1 MASTTSGSITINADA
16 IRRFLPISVVL
27 VVMVVLVAH
36 DNSVSLRKTVTSNT
50 VLRQREL
57 QTITAADYFGSFSS
71 DSESTFEDFETEA
84 PTFNTVPEF
93 EDARSDSSE
102 NNFGEVPLGGATD
115 DMITPADEYMMENSE
130 VPSFGQQATDE
141 PMFGNEVSATADQVE
156 TDAPSIGLSADAQG
170 FVVETGF
177 DTIPPT
183 DALGFTA
190 EEAQDNAVVQDT
202 TGAFVPDPEDV
213 FSAALLFTDVPTA
226 DFTSGE
232 SFDLETYDVNTKVV
246 MDIDIGWQSGIIEW
260 YDAASD
266 NYGVLWSTTGQTQI
280 FAAGKVFDDMVN
292 MGRDDELFALGSN
305 LDAAAIANMKN
316 QNKNNGESDK
326 GTIIGLSIMGVS
338 MIALMIVAA
347 VVLRRR
353 SSIKRGKSVPLRNL
367 NNSYRDDDEGFHD
380 EPSQPPTG
388 LFQDNEP
395 AGFLTV
401 EGQIIQEGISGALG
415 DPDLFPDNPEL
426 YRESI

>member
-1 MASTTSGSITINADA
+1 
-16 IRRFLPISVVL
+16 L
-27 VVMVVLVAH
+27 
-36 DNSVSLRKTVTSNT
+36 
-50 VLRQREL
+50 E
-57 QTITAADYFGSFSS
+57 
-71 DSESTFEDFETEA
+71 
-84 PTFNTVPEF
+84 
-93 EDARSDSSE
+93 
-102 NNFGEVPLGGATD
+102 
-115 DMITPADEYMMENSE
+115 
-130 VPSFGQQATDE
+130 
-141 PMFGNEVSATADQVE
+141 
-156 TDAPSIGLSADAQG
+156 
-170 FVVETGF
+170 
-177 DTIPPT
+177 TIPPT

-190 EEAQDNAVVQDT
+190 EEAQDNAVVVQET
-202 TGAFVPDPEDV
+202 TENFVPDPEDV
-213 FSAALLFTDVPTA
+213 FSAALLFTDVPTT
-226 DFTSGE
+226 DFTSGDS
-232 SFDLETYDVNTKVV
+232 SFVLETYEVNTKVV

-280 FAAGKVFDDMVN
+280 FAAGRTFDDMVN
-292 MGRDDELFALGSN
+292 MGRDSELFALGSS
-305 LDAAAIANMKN
+305 LDAAAIAKN
-316 QNKNNGESDK
+316 QNKNNDESDK

-338 MIALMIVAA
+338 MIALMMVAA

>member
-16 IRRFLPISVVL
+16 IRRFLPVSVVL
-27 VVMVVLVAH
+27 VVMVVFVAY
-36 DNSVSLRKTVTSNT
+36 DNSASLRNT

-57 QTITAADYFGSFSS
+57 QNTITAADYFGSFDSS
-71 DSESTFEDFETEA
+71 SSSSSFQEVETEA
-84 PTFNTVPEF
+84 PTFNKVPQF
-93 EDARSDSSE
+93 EDARSDSTE
-102 NNFGEVPLGGATD
+102 NNFGEVPMDGATP
-115 DMITPADEYMMENSE
+115 DMITPADEYMMEGSE
-130 VPSFGQQATDE
+130 VPSFGQQATVE
-141 PMFGNEVSATADQVE
+141 PMFGNKVVSATADQVE
-156 TDAPSIGLSADAQG
+156 TDAPTVGLSADAQG
-170 FVVETGF
+170 FVVETGLE
-177 DTIPPT
+177 TIPPT

-190 EEAQDNAVVQDT
+190 EEAQDNAVVVQET
-202 TGAFVPDPEDV
+202 TENFVPDPEDV
-213 FSAALLFTDVPTA
+213 FSAALLFTDVPTT
-226 DFTSGE
+226 DFTSGDS
-232 SFDLETYDVNTKVV
+232 SFVLETYEVNTKVV

-266 NYGVLWSTTGQTQI
+266 NYGVLWSTTGTTQI
-280 FAAGKVFDDMVN
+280 FAAGRTFDDMVN
-292 MGRDDELFALGSN
+292 MGRDSELFALGSS
-305 LDAAAIANMKN
+305 LDAAAIAKN
-316 QNKNNGESDK
+316 QNKNNDESDK

-338 MIALMIVAA
+338 MIALMMVAA

>member
-16 IRRFLPISVVL
+16 IRRFLPVSVVL
-27 VVMVVLVAH
+27 VVMVVLVSH
-36 DNSVSLRKTVTSNT
+36 DNSSSLRST

-57 QTITAADYFGSFSS
+57 QKTITAADYFGTFSD
-71 DSESTFEDFETEA
+71 DSENTSSFEEPETEA
-84 PTFNTVPEF
+84 PTFNQVPAF
-93 EDARSDSSE
+93 QDVSSDSTA
-102 NNFGEVPLGGATD
+102 NNFGEVPLDGATD
-115 DMITPADEYMMENSE
+115 DMITPADEFMMEGSE

-141 PMFGNEVSATADQVE
+141 PMFPNKVSATADQVG
-156 TDAPSIGLSADAQG
+156 TDAPTDGLSEDSQG
-170 FVVETGF
+170 FIVETGF
-177 DTIPPT
+177 DTIAPT

-190 EEAQDNAVVQDT
+190 EEAQDNAAIQES
-202 TGAFVPDPEDV
+202 TGNFVPDTEDV
-213 FSAALLFTDVPTA
+213 FSAALLFTDVPTE
-226 DFTSGE
+226 DFTSGD
-232 SFDLETYDVNTKVV
+232 SFDLVPYEINTKVV

-266 NYGVLWSTTGQTQI
+266 NYGVLWSATGQTQI
-280 FAAGKVFDDMVN
+280 FAAGKTFDDMVN
-292 MGRDDELFALGSN
+292 MGRDDELFALGST
-305 LDAAAIANMKN
+305 LDAAAIAKIKN
-316 QNKNNGESDK
+316 RNKNNNESDK

-367 NNSYRDDDEGFHD
+367 NDSYRDDDEGFHD
-380 EPSQPPTG
+380 EPLKPPTG
-388 LFQDNEP
+388 LFQDHEP

-401 EGQIIQEGISGALG
+401 EGQIIQEGISGVLG